1 VSAPALSLGGVLGPV
16 VTPFSPDTST
26 LDLDAFARNARAHVA
41 AGLDGLLVCGSTGEA
56 ALLDESERDALVETA
71 RDVLPAD
78 RLLLVGTGA
87 ESTQGCVRRC
97 RQAAARGAH
106 AALVVSPHYY
116 TSAMTPAALEAHF
129 TRVADESPIPV
140 LLYNIPKY
148 AHLVLEPDL
157 VERLSQH
164 ANIAGMKDSAGDVER
179 LRGYVRSQGEHF
191 AVLTGHAGTFSQA
204 AAMGVRG
211 GILAVALFAPAA
223 SRAVWDAS
231 LGGHVDEA
239 EAAQRVLVPLGAEI
253 VAKLGVAGVKH
264 AMDVIGCDG
273 GPVRS
278 PLLPLSAQEH
288 GRVLE
293 LLDAAGVTVAA

>member
-1 VSAPALSLGGVLGPV
+1 MSAPAIALGGVLGPV
-16 VTPFSPDTST
+16 VTPFSSDTST

-56 ALLDESERDALVETA
+56 ALLDDAERDALVETA

-87 ESTQGCVRRC
+87 ESTQASVRRC
-97 RQAAARGAH
+97 RHAAARGAH

-129 TRVADESPIPV
+129 TRVADESPIPI

-157 VERLSQH
+157 VERLSNH
-164 ANIAGMKDSAGDVER
+164 ANIAGMKDSAGDVDR

-191 AVLTGHAGTFSQA
+191 AVLTGHAGTFAQA
-204 AAMGVRG
+204 AALGVRG
-211 GILAVALFAPAA
+211 GILAVALFAAAA
-223 SRAVWDAS
+223 SRAVWDAAMR
-231 LGGHVDEA
+231 GHADEA
-239 EAAQRVLVPLGAEI
+239 AEAQQVLVALGAGI

-264 AMDVIGCDG
+264 AMDMIGCDG

-278 PLLPLSAQEH
+278 PLLPLSDDERR
-288 GRVLE
+288 RVQE
-293 LLDAAGVTVAA
+293 LLDAAGVAVAA